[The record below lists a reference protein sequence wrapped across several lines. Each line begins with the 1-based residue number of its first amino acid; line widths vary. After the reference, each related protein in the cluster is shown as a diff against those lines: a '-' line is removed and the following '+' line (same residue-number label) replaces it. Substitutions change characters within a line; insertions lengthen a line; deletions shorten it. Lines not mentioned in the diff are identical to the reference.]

1 MSNQTI
7 EGVKTINS
15 AIRTAILLG
24 FLGIFSYFGWAG
36 YNQWIRP
43 GLEAEKIKAEM
54 AALQLQF
61 ERQQAELVK
70 TQTAL
75 KLLKVD
81 RRRAYIDVLETGFDN
96 QTEEPFFVA
105 KFTEVDPEGVPLSEP
120 RTFRLRGNLLF
131 VDSWIVK
138 FDDEHVEASDPL
150 RSTSLCL
157 FKSIYGDLDER
168 SGGYPLDQND
178 PNIATAY
185 GDRNPQNQFEE
196 QIWNDF
202 WELANDPQQQNRMGI
217 RSNHGTVSYIQV
229 LSGMTYQVDLRA
241 SDGLSLKVTEKK
253 QNTNLSSAT
262 NAQF

>member
-15 AIRTAILLG
+15 AIRTGMLLV

-61 ERQQAELVK
+61 EAQQAELVK

-81 RRRAYIDVLETGFDN
+81 RRRAYIDVLETGIEEETD
-96 QTEEPFFVA
+96 EPFFIA
-105 KFTEVDPEGVPLSEP
+105 KFTEVDAEGVPLAEP
-120 RTFRLRGNLLF
+120 RTFRLRGKLLF
-131 VDSWIVK
+131 VDSWVVK
-138 FDDEHVEASDPL
+138 FDDKHVEASDPL

-157 FKSIYGDLDER
+157 FKSIYGDMDER

-178 PNIATAY
+178 PNISTAY
-185 GDRNPQNQFEE
+185 GDRDPQNKFEA
-196 QIWNDF
+196 QIWDEF
-202 WELANDPQQQNRMGI
+202 WELANNPQLQEQMGI

-253 QNTNLSSAT
+253 QSTSLSQP
-262 NAQF
+262 NNQF

>member
-1 MSNQTI
+1 MSNRTI

-15 AIRTAILLG
+15 AIRTGLLLV

-36 YNQWIRP
+36 YNHWIRP

-54 AALQLQF
+54 VALQLQF
-61 ERQQAELVK
+61 EKQQAELAK

-81 RRRAYIDVLETGFDN
+81 RRRAYIDVTDTGFDQDTN
-96 QTEEPFFVA
+96 EPFFVA
-105 KFTEVDPEGVPLSEP
+105 KFTEVDVDGVPLSEP
-120 RTFRLRGNLLF
+120 RTFRLRGRLLF

-138 FDDEHVEASDPL
+138 FDDKHVEASDPL

-157 FKSIYGDLDER
+157 FKSIYGDIDER

-185 GDRNPQNQFEE
+185 GNRDAQNKFEE
-196 QIWNDF
+196 QIWNEF
-202 WELANDPQQQNRMGI
+202 WELANDPQQQELMGI

-253 QNTNLSSAT
+253 QNTSISDPKKR
-262 NAQF
+262 QF